1 MLVFI
6 FSTLFSLHFLWYW
19 QGEFVWQSGASHIG
33 GRFLYSHDLF
43 IWFMG
48 KTARRNWKPVTLRG
62 KSNKLKINDKVNRL
76 FYVFTSPSAAQ
87 KQKPQRSKQ
96 MQQVDNLAELG
107 SLTEVGLVRPKILLP
122 ILLTVCNAILI
133 MWVRRTCHW
142 INW

>member
-33 GRFLYSHDLF
+33 GHFLYSHDLY
-43 IWFMG
+43 IWCKG
-48 KTARRNWKPVTLRG
+48 DTVRRNEKPVTLRG
-62 KSNKLKINDKVNRL
+62 KGNKLKINDKVNRL

-107 SLTEVGLVRPKILLP
+107 SLTEVGLVCPKILLP
-122 ILLTVCNAILI
+122 ILLIVWDTILI